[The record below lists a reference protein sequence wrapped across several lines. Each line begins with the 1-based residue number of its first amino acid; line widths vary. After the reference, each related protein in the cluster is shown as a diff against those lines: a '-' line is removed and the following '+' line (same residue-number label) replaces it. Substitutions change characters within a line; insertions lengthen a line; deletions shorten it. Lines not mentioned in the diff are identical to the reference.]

1 MLNARQMPRFARD
14 FCHAARF
21 AISSISSASANA
33 SGSATVGSDFVSSG
47 SGMRE
52 HSRVNRVAQRREA
65 SAFESPF
72 CCHRRPA

>member
-1 MLNARQMPRFARD
+1 
-14 FCHAARF
+14 
-21 AISSISSASANA
+21 
-33 SGSATVGSDFVSSG
+33 
-47 SGMRE
+47 MRE